1 MAFSLF
7 FFYLKNLTICLMLFF
22 FESAHRVLSVKIIWQ
37 SIASAMEQRERFQGD
52 GRQSWGCKAGC
63 SSLLCPS
70 PSLKFLPS
78 TPSHQLATGSG
89 LILHTHVFGTWGEE
103 VEEGEWEC
111 NSRLG
116 SAEKLQSKKIDE
128 SSRRW
133 WEGLLRAE
141 TGSIYIPTLCLP
153 GQFWLCSLP
162 YHAGVSSVW
171 NVLVTWMFILPWR
184 PNLQVSSHFPVNWSN
199 FVFHSVLTCLFTGI
213 VSI

>member
-1 MAFSLF
+1 MF
-7 FFYLKNLTICLMLFF
+7 FFLWISTSRAI
-22 FESAHRVLSVKIIWQ
+22 
-37 SIASAMEQRERFQGD
+37 
-52 GRQSWGCKAGC
+52 RQNHLAKHSFGHGTARKVSRWWKAIMGCKPGC

-78 TPSHQLATGSG
+78 TRSHQLATGSG
-89 LILHTHVFGTWGEE
+89 LISQTHVFGTWGEE

-116 SAEKLQSKKIDE
+116 SAGKLQSKKIDE

-184 PNLQVSSHFPVNWSN
+184 PNLKVSSHFPVNWSH
-199 FVFHSVLTCLFTGI
+199 FVFHSVLTCLFTDI
-213 VSI
+213 ISI